1 MLLVPSVG
9 MVQQPT
15 LAGADNAWSAD
26 VSAATARMQA
36 LHADHAEPLYRFLL
50 RLTWGERYLAEDLL
64 QDTMLQ
70 AWRHLDRLPT
80 EAEALRRWLFTVAR
94 RIAIDAARARQARP
108 TEVGVTDMTQL
119 AESTDA
125 TEGVVAVQ
133 TVRRALPKLTP
144 AHRAVLVE
152 LYFLGRSTDEAAARL
167 GIPEGTVKSR
177 AHYALRALRAAI
189 GPTDA
194 G

>member
-1 MLLVPSVG
+1 
-9 MVQQPT
+9 
-15 LAGADNAWSAD
+15 
-26 VSAATARMQA
+26 MQA

-50 RLTWGERYLAEDLL
+50 RLTWGERHVAEDLL

-70 AWRHLDRLPT
+70 AWRHLDRLPP
-80 EAEALRRWLFTVAR
+80 ESEALRRWLFTVAR
-94 RIAIDAARARQARP
+94 RIAIDAARARKARP
-108 TEVGVTDMTQL
+108 TEVGMPDMTQL
-119 AESTDA
+119 PESADVTD
-125 TEGVVAVQ
+125 GVVATQ
-133 TVRRALPKLTP
+133 TVRRALPKLSA
-144 AHRAVLVE
+144 AHRAVLIE

-189 GPTDA
+189 GSTEA